1 MYLHLIC
8 CCYDNKF
15 NNKKDYT
22 TLKEKNQQ
30 FLKYYA
36 KTYCRI
42 TIDVLHQ
49 ASKSNPS
56 LLTKQN
62 EMHTKEMPTRETQKQ
77 KTKESRRKQNYRISR
92 IVL

>member
-1 MYLHLIC
+1 MVLG
-8 CCYDNKF
+8 NK
-15 NNKKDYT
+15 
-22 TLKEKNQQ
+22 QQ
-30 FLKYYA
+30 KLSFLPYI
-36 KTYCRI
+36 YCRI

>member
-1 MYLHLIC
+1 M
-8 CCYDNKF
+8 CYTK
-15 NNKKDYT
+15 
-22 TLKEKNQQ
+22 
-30 FLKYYA
+30 
-36 KTYCRI
+36 
-42 TIDVLHQ
+42 Q

-62 EMHTKEMPTRETQKQ
+62 EMHTKEMPMRETQKQ

>member
-1 MYLHLIC
+1 MSIQKRKIC
-8 CCYDNKF
+8 EEN
-15 NNKKDYT
+15 
-22 TLKEKNQQ
+22 
-30 FLKYYA
+30 
-36 KTYCRI
+36 CRI